1 VPPDQ
6 ALDLV
11 AVLATSDPVTI
22 ALAKGALQAAGI
34 RFVTQGEG
42 VQDLLGV
49 GRFPGGFNIATGP
62 VQFLVARGDAADAA
76 ALLGDVREG
85 GDS

>member
-1 VPPDQ
+1 MPSDE

-22 ALAKGALQAAGI
+22 ALAQAALQSAGI

-49 GRFPGGFNIATGP
+49 GRYPGGFNIATGP
-62 VQFLVARGDAADAA
+62 VRFLVTRADARDAA
-76 ALLGDVREG
+76 ALLADVREG
-85 GDS
+85 RES

>member
-1 VPPDQ
+1 VPSDE

-11 AVLATSDPVTI
+11 VVLATSDPVTI
-22 ALAKGALQAAGI
+22 ALAKAALQSAEI

-62 VQFLVARGDAADAA
+62 VQFRVARADAREAA
-76 ALLGDVREG
+76 ALLTDVTADGE
-85 GDS
+85 S

>member
-1 VPPDQ
+1 VPSDE

-11 AVLATSDPVTI
+11 AVFATSDPVTI
-22 ALAKGALQAAGI
+22 ALAKAALQSAGI

-49 GRFPGGFNIATGP
+49 GRYPGGFNIATGP
-62 VQFLVARGDAADAA
+62 VQFLVARADARDAA
-76 ALLGDVREG
+76 ALLADVTAG
-85 GDS
+85 GES